1 MELLDK
7 NPFILGDQTEKLAT
21 KVLTGSIPLS
31 CMNNEVE
38 EALRKTGCELRSM
51 LRSDLARDRGGKL
64 KNWETGRW
72 FAFITNPSTSL
83 APTLTI
89 FLPPRF
95 ITRSKTIQS
104 KAAGSV

>member
-38 EALRKTGCELRSM
+38 EAPRKIGCELRSM

-64 KNWETGRW
+64 TNWETGRR
-72 FAFITNPSTSL
+72 FAFITTPSTTL

-104 KAAGSV
+104 KPARSV